1 MRLGETEGAA
11 GYVLNKLRSTLC
23 GFLATNPVVV
33 TSALK
38 DTSTVDAALAQH
50 SGHLFEFCTWSCA
63 DSTHLLSQQRR
74 GPLDAAAT
82 LKNEHLWIRP
92 TTAQKP
98 LARRAYS
105 S

>member
-11 GYVLNKLRSTLC
+11 GYALNKLRSTLC
-23 GFLATNPVVV
+23 GFLAPLPLQL

-38 DTSTVDAALAQH
+38 TLAQVDAGLAQH

-63 DSTHLLSQQRR
+63 NSTRLLSQQRR

-82 LKNEHLWIRP
+82 LQTEPSGFGPQPHK
-92 TTAQKP
+92 KP
-98 LARRAYS
+98 LVI
-105 S
+105 